1 MLFRSLRFTTPDTNA
16 AWGKEHRWIEGR
28 PIELSTMFWLRFHDV
43 AKDTPPERHLQW
55 VHGEVKDGNR
65 IELTTKHVAKLRVF
79 LHPRMVDLQKP
90 VTITANGKQVFSGLV
105 APDLGMMLE
114 LVREFADR
122 GRVFHAVVDVGI
134 DGDRDVPEPRG
145 S

>member
-1 MLFRSLRFTTPDTNA
+1 MCSSD
-16 AWGKEHRWIEGR
+16 
-28 PIELSTMFWLRFHDV
+28 
-43 AKDTPPERHLQW
+43 
-55 VHGEVKDGNR
+55 
-65 IELTTKHVAKLRVF
+65 